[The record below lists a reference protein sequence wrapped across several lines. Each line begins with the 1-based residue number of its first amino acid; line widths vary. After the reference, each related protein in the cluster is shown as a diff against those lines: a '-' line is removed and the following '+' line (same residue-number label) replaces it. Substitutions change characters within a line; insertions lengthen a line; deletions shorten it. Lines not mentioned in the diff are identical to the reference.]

1 MRRPACRWRSP
12 TWQPERVAREATRV
26 SVSRSRSPLRT
37 QRNFPLWRRARKQ
50 RRRQGERNGKIMEDF
65 TKAAIRFGGQTCGA
79 GAAPAGCPGT
89 RPVRLLP
96 GVRVNRAGALR
107 QVACVYTYRVI
118 LHRGAEHQSKRR
130 ETLAYTSTRT
140 HATGPTGVRTILWFD
155 RRHRGHGGEIRQWT
169 PLTSH
174 TRREDRAGPVQRQ
187 TCGARWKRMQP

>member
-37 QRNFPLWRRARKQ
+37 QRSFPLWRRARKQ
-50 RRRQGERNGKIMEDF
+50 RRRQGERNGKIIEDY

-79 GAAPAGCPGT
+79 GAAPAGCPG
-89 RPVRLLP
+89 PVRSVCFLP
-96 GVRVNRAGALR
+96 VTHRAGALR
-107 QVACVYTYRVI
+107 QVVCVHVQFTYRVI

-140 HATGPTGVRTILWFD
+140 HATGPTGVRTIDFGLMID
-155 RRHRGHGGEIRQWT
+155 RRHRGPRRGDT
-169 PLTSH
+169 PMDSSH
-174 TRREDRAGPVQRQ
+174 VSYSA
-187 TCGARWKRMQP
+187 

>member
-37 QRNFPLWRRARKQ
+37 QRSFPLWRRARKQ
-50 RRRQGERNGKIMEDF
+50 RRRQGERNGKIMEDY

-79 GAAPAGCPGT
+79 GAAPAGLPRSGPFVGREPCGCPQTG
-89 RPVRLLP
+89 
-96 GVRVNRAGALR
+96 RV
-107 QVACVYTYRVI
+107 CDTYRVI

-140 HATGPTGVRTILWFD
+140 HATGPTGVRTIDFGLISSPS
-155 RRHRGHGGEIRQWT
+155 RPAEGRYANGLLSRLILGVKIGQGPYSAKRAAQGGRGCN
-169 PLTSH
+169 LN
-174 TRREDRAGPVQRQ
+174 
-187 TCGARWKRMQP
+187 